1 MIYDQATDTVVGNL
15 GWVDHG
21 SLWLY
26 SVASGIERRIAVE
39 GAAHLGVRPG
49 LNGFF
54 RLAHHESAGVMV
66 SIRQYENPGLDL
78 ATLHVVDNKAVLA
91 GEDDLWRHVDPAVIV
106 QTGAGPRLL
115 RVDPSAGNVTDL
127 DLSWFTGVDYDLGYQ
142 GLVDCISLPDLGL
155 VAVAVQRSSEL
166 VMIDV
171 KQNQRVGAIMLGD
184 RAGNPTLRRRSGS
197 EFAASDYDC
206 LCLVDAKAG
215 SVRVSRPLQAASP
228 PFGRQFIG
236 DYDLSEAT
244 CAVARPFS
252 GDVLQ
257 LDLPTFEVRER
268 VQVSGQ
274 PLALCM
280 ISAST
285 FITRDWQ
292 TGAVALGYF
301 SA

>member
-1 MIYDQATDTVVGNL
+1 LIYDQATDTVVGNL

-115 RVDPSAGNVTDL
+115 RAMSP
-127 DLSWFTGVDYDLGYQ
+127 
-142 GLVDCISLPDLGL
+142 IST
-155 VAVAVQRSSEL
+155 S
-166 VMIDV
+166 
-171 KQNQRVGAIMLGD
+171 VGSL
-184 RAGNPTLRRRSGS
+184 
-197 EFAASDYDC
+197 
-206 LCLVDAKAG
+206 
-215 SVRVSRPLQAASP
+215 
-228 PFGRQFIG
+228 
-236 DYDLSEAT
+236 
-244 CAVARPFS
+244 
-252 GDVLQ
+252 
-257 LDLPTFEVRER
+257 
-268 VQVSGQ
+268 
-274 PLALCM
+274 
-280 ISAST
+280 AST
-285 FITRDWQ
+285 MTSATKDWS
-292 TGAVALGYF
+292 TVSPCLT
-301 SA
+301 SDLLL